1 MTTERA
7 VKAGSVRE
15 NAAAGFKRRPTRL
28 MIDVT
33 GNISTSATATTGV
46 NKDEMRR
53 ICLLAV

>member
-1 MTTERA
+1 
-7 VKAGSVRE
+7 
-15 NAAAGFKRRPTRL
+15 